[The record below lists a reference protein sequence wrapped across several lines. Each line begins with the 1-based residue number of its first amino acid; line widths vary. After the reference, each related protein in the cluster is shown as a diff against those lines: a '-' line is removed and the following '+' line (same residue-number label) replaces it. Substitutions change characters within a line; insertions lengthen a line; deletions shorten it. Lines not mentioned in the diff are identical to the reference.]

1 MKKFLLTFLAIGC
14 FVLSSFAQPGSKP
27 SRERIDELRV
37 AYLTEKLD
45 LTVEEGQVFWPLY
58 NEFQSE
64 RKELDHGMRKEMR
77 TLFDKEN
84 PTDEDVLMMIDRMES
99 HRQKMSSIHTEFL
112 KEALTI
118 LGPKRTILLEKSD
131 EDFKREVLKR
141 IRDKR

>member
-1 MKKFLLTFLAIGC
+1 MKQFLLTFMALGC
-14 FVLSSFAQPGSKP
+14 FAISILAQPGHKP

-58 NEFQSE
+58 NEFQSDRRTLE
-64 RKELDHGMRKEMR
+64 HGMRKEMKA
-77 TLFDKEN
+77 LFDKEN
-84 PTDEDVLMMIDRMES
+84 PSDEDVLKMIEKMES
-99 HRQKMSSIHTEFL
+99 HHVEMSAMHADFL
-112 KEALTI
+112 KQALTI
-118 LGPKRTILLEKSD
+118 LGARRTILLEKSD